1 MVDFRVYLITDRK
14 RMKRPLFDA
23 VKEALEYGIKAVQ
36 LREKDLQTRPL
47 LEMAYKMRELTARY
61 GTKLFINERLDI
73 AMAVD
78 ADGVHLGA
86 KGIPIKAVR
95 RVKNRDLI
103 IGYSAHSPEEAARA
117 EAEGADFVTFSPV
130 YETSSKPGAKA
141 QGLDKLETV
150 VKAVSIPVFALGGI
164 TLERVEEV
172 LHRGAFGVAVVSAI
186 LGAYDIKEETKKF
199 VRLLQ

>member
-1 MVDFRVYLITDRK
+1 MIDFRAYLITDRK
-14 RMKRPLFDA
+14 RIERSLFDA
-23 VKEALEYGIKAVQ
+23 VEEALRAGIKAVQ

-47 LEMAYKMRELTARY
+47 LDMAYRMRELTRRY
-61 GTKLFINERLDI
+61 GAKLFINERADI

-95 RVKNRDLI
+95 KIRDRGFL

-117 EAEGADFVTFSPV
+117 EVEGADFVTFSPV
-130 YETSSKPGAKA
+130 YETSSKPGVKA
-141 QGLDKLETV
+141 QGLDKLEAAV
-150 VKAVSIPVFALGGI
+150 RAVSIPVFALGGI
-164 TLERVEEV
+164 TLNRVEEV
-172 LHRGAFGVAVVSAI
+172 RQRGAFGVAVVSAI
-186 LGAYDIKEETKKF
+186 LGAYNIDEETKKF

>member
-1 MVDFRVYLITDRK
+1 MIDFRVYLITDRK
-14 RMKRPLFDA
+14 RIERSLFDA
-23 VKEALEYGIKAVQ
+23 VEEALGAGIKAVQ

-47 LEMAYKMRELTARY
+47 LDMAYRMRELTRRY
-61 GTKLFINERLDI
+61 GAKLFINERADI
-73 AMAVD
+73 AIAVD

-95 RVKNRDLI
+95 RIRDRGFL

-130 YETSSKPGAKA
+130 YETSSKPGVKA
-141 QGLDKLETV
+141 QGLQRLEAAV
-150 VKAVSIPVFALGGI
+150 RAVSIPVFALGGI
-164 TLERVEEV
+164 TLDRVEEV
-172 LHRGAFGVAVVSAI
+172 RQRGAFGVAVVSAI
-186 LGAYDIKEETKKF
+186 LGAYDIDEETKKF